1 MNSMTKP
8 EISQRWLK
16 VATHFLCLGI
26 IFILPDVVMSKHL
39 GIPHI
44 PWRMYAKSLVFVAV
58 FYINY
63 YLIIDRCL
71 NRPHWV
77 GRLVI
82 SNISLLIV
90 SLLIIAVSFVPPH
103 VASGNPGQHPQT
115 DSPLLRLTTFLL
127 RDTAMVILTIGLSVA
142 MKMSDN
148 WSRIRTQR
156 DQLLASQRQAE
167 LDSLKRQLNPHF
179 LFNTLN
185 SIYTLIALSPEKAQK
200 AVHSLS
206 GLLRYVLYENAPTVP
221 LSDELNFV
229 DNYVKLMSMRMG
241 DKLPVNLVLDPG
253 TQADLHIAPL
263 ILISPVENAFK
274 YGNTGLPDAQI
285 TISITCNDSVVN
297 CFIQN
302 TTAPSGQPTRT
313 DSGIGQANLERRL
326 NLIYGDRA
334 KMTVKCNETLYT
346 FMLSIDLSN
355 QPASQ
360 INKH

>member
-1 MNSMTKP
+1 MNSMTKTDV
-8 EISQRWLK
+8 SQRWLK

-26 IFILPDVVMSKHL
+26 IFILPEVVMSKQL
-39 GIPHI
+39 GIQHFQ
-44 PWRMYAKSLVFVAV
+44 WRMYKSLVFVAV

-77 GRLVI
+77 IRLVI
-82 SNISLLIV
+82 SNLSLLV
-90 SLLIIAVSFVPPH
+90 LSLVIIGVVFVPPH
-103 VASGNPGQHPQT
+103 IELNNHGRHFQPDTSFLRQT
-115 DSPLLRLTTFLL
+115 SFML
-127 RDTAMVILTIGLSVA
+127 RDGAMVILTIGLSVA

-148 WSRIRTQR
+148 WSRLRAQR
-156 DQLLASQRQAE
+156 DLLLASQRQAE

-229 DNYVKLMSMRMG
+229 NNYVKLMSMRMG
-241 DKLPVNLVLDPG
+241 EKLPVDLILDPG
-253 TQADLHIAPL
+253 TQPDLHIAPL

-274 YGNTGLPDAQI
+274 FGNTGLPDARI
-285 TISITCNDSVVN
+285 TIHITCQNSVVD

-302 TTAPSGQPTRT
+302 STVLTDTSLCH
-313 DSGIGQANLERRL
+313 DSGIGQMNLERRL
-326 NLIYGDRA
+326 KLIYGDSA
-334 KMTVKCNETLYT
+334 KMSVSRSESLYI
-346 FMLSIDLSN
+346 FRLRIDLSN
-355 QPASQ
+355 QSAHQ
-360 INKH
+360 INNI